1 VFIFI
6 QKFLCIYTKELNIS
20 IHADCRLH
28 SSSCLFGSLNY
39 KLLSVILQH
48 SPDLHSLLKPD
59 LMDKIFLETEKNKV
73 NNQGAVLRMALLLE
87 MIENLLLVFSRSL
100 VDVI

>member
-1 VFIFI
+1 
-6 QKFLCIYTKELNIS
+6 
-20 IHADCRLH
+20 
-28 SSSCLFGSLNY
+28 
-39 KLLSVILQH
+39 
-48 SPDLHSLLKPD
+48 
-59 LMDKIFLETEKNKV
+59 MDKIFLETEKNKV